1 MKNTAIEIKQITAT
15 ETLEI
20 RHKVMWPNKPLAYV
34 ELANDKNGKHFGLF
48 VNEEITSIVSLFTEN
63 NEAQFRKFATLIEYQ
78 GFGYG
83 TILLNKVINLIE
95 EEKIARL
102 WCNARVEKAKFYE
115 RFGLKLTDK
124 KFNKDGIDYVIMER
138 IFTYN

>member
-1 MKNTAIEIKQITAT
+1 
-15 ETLEI
+15 
-20 RHKVMWPNKPLAYV
+20 MWPNKPLAYV
-34 ELANDKNGKHFGLF
+34 ELANDENGKHFDLF

-115 RFGLKLTDK
+115 RFDLKSTDK
-124 KFNKDGIDYVIMER
+124 KFNKGGIDYVIMER

>member
-48 VNEEITSIVSLFTEN
+48 VNGETTSIVSLFTEN
-63 NEAQFRKFATLIEYQ
+63 NETQFRKFATLIEYQ

-83 TILLNKVINLIE
+83 TILLNKVINLIK

-102 WCNARVEKAKFYE
+102 WCNARVEKANFYE
-115 RFGLKLTDK
+115 RFDLKLTDK

-138 IFTYN
+138 IFIYN

>member
-1 MKNTAIEIKQITAT
+1 VKNTTQTFKEINAS
-15 ETLEI
+15 ETLPI
-20 RHKVMWPNKPLAYV
+20 RHKVMWPNKPLEYV
-34 ELANDKNGKHFGLF
+34 ELPNDVNGKHFGLF

-63 NEAQFRKFATLIEYQ
+63 NEAQFRKFATLIEHQ

-83 TILLNKVINLIE
+83 TILLNKVIDLIKE
-95 EEKIARL
+95 DKITKL

-124 KFNKDGIDYVIMER
+124 KFNKGGIDYVIMER
-138 IFTYN
+138 IFIYN

>member
-1 MKNTAIEIKQITAT
+1 MKSSTQVFKEISASQ
-15 ETLEI
+15 TLPI

-63 NEAQFRKFATLIEYQ
+63 NEAQFRKFATLIEHQ

-124 KFNKDGIDYVIMER
+124 KFNKGGIDYVIMER

>member
-20 RHKVMWPNKPLAYV
+20 RHEVMWPNKPLAYV

-63 NEAQFRKFATLIEYQ
+63 NEAQIRIK
-78 GFGYG
+78 
-83 TILLNKVINLIE
+83 
-95 EEKIARL
+95 
-102 WCNARVEKAKFYE
+102 WE
-115 RFGLKLTDK
+115 R
-124 KFNKDGIDYVIMER
+124 
-138 IFTYN
+138 

>member
-1 MKNTAIEIKQITAT
+1 
-15 ETLEI
+15 
-20 RHKVMWPNKPLAYV
+20 MWPNKPLEYV
-34 ELANDKNGKHFGLF
+34 ELPNDANGKHFGLF

-83 TILLNKVINLIE
+83 TILLNKVIDLIKK
-95 EEKIARL
+95 EKTAKL

-115 RFGLKLTDK
+115 RFDLQTTDK
-124 KFNKDGIDYVIMER
+124 KFTKGGIDYVIMER
-138 IFTYN
+138 VFTYN